1 MHRQTMWFTSLRYC
15 LMQICEE
22 SHTIAEKGELDM
34 SGFTLD
40 LPNTEAI
47 KQEVVQEL
55 EPTAQEKAV
64 ISDAV
69 KDKADQIMT
78 VDLDS
83 LTERREFIQVV
94 ENFGAGVVRQSQAK
108 NNILQKRMGEFSRAG
123 GESGEVAKGLEELSL
138 KMRELDP
145 SGLDFTKTGILGKVF
160 NPIRRYFE
168 RFKTADAEIAGIVKT
183 LEKGQ
188 SILKNDNTT
197 LEIEQAAMRDLTK
210 QLTQKIELG
219 SQLDAH
225 LANAVENAKISGDS
239 EERVKFVEEEILFPL
254 RQRLMDFQQLL
265 VVNQQG
271 IIAMEVIR
279 KNNLE
284 LIRAVDRAQ
293 IVTVSALRVAVTV
306 AGALYNQKIVLEK
319 VQTLNTATNDMI
331 SATSRMLKEQGTAI
345 QREAVEASISPDT
358 LKQAFSDTLSA
369 LDDISTYK
377 EKALPQ
383 MAQTIQDFRQ
393 IADEGERQLAK
404 MEKGKNI
411 GLS

>member
-1 MHRQTMWFTSLRYC
+1 
-15 LMQICEE
+15 
-22 SHTIAEKGELDM
+22 M

-40 LPNTEAI
+40 LPNVENI
-47 KQEVVQEL
+47 KQEVAQEL
-55 EPTAQEKAV
+55 EPTAEEKAV
-64 ISDAV
+64 ITDAV
-69 KDKADQIMT
+69 KDKADQIMA

-83 LTERREFIQVV
+83 LEQRREFIQVV
-94 ENFGAGVVRQSQAK
+94 ESFGADVVQQSQAK
-108 NNILQKRMGEFSRAG
+108 NNILQKRMGDLSRAG
-123 GESGEVAKGLEELSL
+123 GESGQVAKGLEDLSL
-138 KMRELDP
+138 KMKDLDP
-145 SGLDFTKTGILGKVF
+145 SALDFTKTGILGKVF
-160 NPIRRYFE
+160 NPVRRYFE

-188 SILKNDNTT
+188 AVLKNDNTT
-197 LEIEQAAMRDLTK
+197 LEIEQASMRDLTK

-219 SQLDAH
+219 AQLDSH
-225 LANAVENAKISGDS
+225 LANAVENAKVSGDS
-239 EERVKFVEEEILFPL
+239 QERVKFVEEEILFPL

-271 IIAMEVIR
+271 IIAMEVVR

-284 LIRAVDRAQ
+284 LIRAVDRAKT
-293 IVTVSALRVAVTV
+293 VTVSALRTAVTV

-319 VQTLNTATNDMI
+319 VQTLNAATNDMI
-331 SATSRMLKEQGTAI
+331 RATSQMLKEQGTAI

-358 LKQAFSDTLSA
+358 LKQAFADTLSA
-369 LDDISTYK
+369 LDDISAYK

-404 MEKGKNI
+404 MEKGKRV
-411 GLS
+411 GF